1 MAKYWFNIW
10 ILGILVAAACFA
22 GCNEDTIR
30 EDFPEKEEITGN
42 VYIRFRMNLSGN
54 GIPGGTRAGEGTN
67 PGNETPGA
75 DKENA
80 VNTIDLLVYD
90 AESDKLTDIVPVG
103 AEQIE
108 QFKKNPDYNFYVS
121 VYAGKG
127 QKVKIYAAVNMTE
140 RMRQQFNFSRSGN
153 AVSLSS
159 AHNDYR
165 DVIEEFVPGSAGKQE
180 MLENCDGGCIPM
192 TGQFVIDA
200 TGGGEIEITEG
211 HATKE
216 DALQVKADVSR
227 IVAKIHVLATMTK
240 EFTLS
245 TGEKVRYVHAEDKT
259 SNSEQPSGKAT
270 EDYTNWIGWIRL
282 KDVRYMPNA
291 VNKSTYLFPQANN
304 KEGLY
309 PWKDL
314 NMDLESYVVGGQDID
329 MGFDTP
335 AWAKDYVFYNGL
347 SLHKENISA
356 AGHLAQAE
364 AYDKTRFDKTVN
376 EPYSGARYTKGM
388 YCPENYFDSPA
399 ISADAF
405 GNYEEAIP
413 MVTHVSIAARLT
425 PRRIVIVKDYA
436 KKMDAFVEG
445 YKAKKEEFLKQY
457 GLTPADFTDEDVKRW
472 EKIKEYYEAEN
483 REYFSGTDN
492 LYREDFRI
500 IKTDSEADAAD
511 IINWSLKINELWSRN
526 AADFENGKYPDGT
539 FYVYDVKYDNLQVAP
554 SAIDWKQGYLY
565 LTAGAVAA
573 ATADNIDI
581 KTYSVPHLGGWG
593 YYFTYLDQLGQTQ
606 NGKTPYTASQVTRNT
621 YYLITVGNFGMPGG
635 SISRPEYIR
644 VNTEAV
650 GWDYAG
656 RGEINLH

>member
-10 ILGILVAAACFA
+10 ILGILVAATCFA

-67 PGNETPGA
+67 PGNETSGA
-75 DKENA
+75 GKENA

-108 QFKKNPDYNFYVS
+108 QFKKKPDYNFYVS

-159 AHNDYR
+159 AYNDYR
-165 DVIEEFVPGSAGKQE
+165 NVIEEFVPGSAGKQE

-200 TGGGEIEITEG
+200 TGGKVIEITEG

-240 EFTLS
+240 EFILS

-364 AYDKTRFDKTVN
+364 AYDSQKHNNTVN
-376 EPYSGARYTKGM
+376 EPYSGDRYTKGM
-388 YCPENYFDSPA
+388 YCPENYFDTPTTHG
-399 ISADAF
+399 DAF
-405 GNYEEAIP
+405 GNYEEALP

-436 KKMDAFVEG
+436 EKMKVFVNG
-445 YKAKKEEFLKQY
+445 YKAKKEEFLGQY
-457 GLTPADFTDEDVKRW
+457 GLTTGDFTDEDVNRW
-472 EKIKEYYEAEN
+472 EEIEKSYDAEG
-483 REYFSGTDN
+483 RKYFSGTDN
-492 LYREDFRI
+492 LYREAFRI

-511 IINWSLKINELWSRN
+511 IINWSLKINKLWSRN

-539 FYVYDVKYDNLQVAP
+539 FYVYNVKYDNLQVAP

-581 KTYSVPHLGGWG
+581 KTYSMPHLGGWG

>member
-10 ILGILVAAACFA
+10 ILGILVAATCFA

-153 AVSLSS
+153 DVFLSS
-159 AHNDYR
+159 AYNDYWN
-165 DVIEEFVPGSAGKQE
+165 VIEEFVPGSSGKQE
-180 MLENCDGGCIPM
+180 TLENCDAACIPM

-364 AYDKTRFDKTVN
+364 AYDSPKYNNTVN
-376 EPYSGARYTKGM
+376 EPYSGNRYTKGM

-405 GNYEEAIP
+405 GNYEEALP

-436 KKMDAFVEG
+436 EKMKVFVNG
-445 YKAKKEEFLKQY
+445 YKAKKEEFLGQY
-457 GLTPADFTDEDVKRW
+457 GLTTGDFTDEDVNRW
-472 EKIKEYYEAEN
+472 EKIEKSYDAEG
-483 REYFSGTDN
+483 RKYFSGTDN
-492 LYREDFRI
+492 LYREVFRI

-511 IINWSLKINELWSRN
+511 IINWSLKINRLWSRN

>member
-10 ILGILVAAACFA
+10 ILGILVAVACFA

-54 GIPGGTRAGEGTN
+54 GIPGGTRAGDGTI
-67 PGNETPGA
+67 PKDETPGA

-180 MLENCDGGCIPM
+180 MLENCNGGCIPM
-192 TGQFVIDA
+192 TGQFVIDDI
-200 TGGGEIEITEG
+200 GGEIEITEG

-227 IVAKIHVLATMTK
+227 IVAKIHVLATMTE

-245 TGEKVRYVHAEDKT
+245 TGEKVKYAHAEDKT
-259 SNSEQPSGKAT
+259 SNSEQPSGEAT

-304 KEGLY
+304 KEGLC

-335 AWAKDYVFYNGL
+335 AWAKDYVFYNGV

-364 AYDKTRFDKTVN
+364 AYDETRYDKTVN
-376 EPYSGARYTKGM
+376 EPYSGDRYTKGM
-388 YCPENYFDSPA
+388 YCPENYFDTPTTHG
-399 ISADAF
+399 DAF
-405 GNYEEAIP
+405 GNYEEALP

-436 KKMDAFVEG
+436 NKMDAFVKG
-445 YKAKKEEFLKQY
+445 YKDKKEEFLGQY
-457 GLTPADFTDEDVKRW
+457 GLTTGDFTDEDVNRW
-472 EKIKEYYEAEN
+472 EEIKKSYDAEG
-483 REYFSGTDN
+483 RKYFSGTDN

-500 IKTDSEADAAD
+500 IKTDSDADAAD
-511 IINWSLKINELWSRN
+511 IINWSLKINKLWSRN

-539 FYVYDVKYDNLQVAP
+539 FYVYNVKYDNLQVAP

-565 LTAGAVAA
+565 LTAGAVAT
-573 ATADNIDI
+573 ATTGNIDI

>member
-10 ILGILVAAACFA
+10 ILGILVAATCFA

-54 GIPGGTRAGEGTN
+54 GIPGGTRAGEGTI
-67 PGNETPGA
+67 PENETPGA

-108 QFKKNPDYNFYVS
+108 QFTKNPDYNFNVS

-159 AHNDYR
+159 AYNDYR
-165 DVIEEFVPGSAGKQE
+165 NVIEEFVPGSAGKQE

-347 SLHKENISA
+347 SLYKENISA

-364 AYDKTRFDKTVN
+364 AYDKTKFDETVN
-376 EPYSGARYTKGM
+376 EPYSGNRYTKGM

-425 PRRIVIVKDYA
+425 PRRIVIVEDYA

-445 YKAKKEEFLKQY
+445 YKAKKEEFLEQY
-457 GLTPADFTDEDVKRW
+457 GLTTADFTDEDVKRW

-492 LYREDFRI
+492 LYREVFRI

-539 FYVYDVKYDNLQVAP
+539 FYVYNVKYDNLQVAP
-554 SAIDWKQGYLY
+554 SAIEWKQGYLY